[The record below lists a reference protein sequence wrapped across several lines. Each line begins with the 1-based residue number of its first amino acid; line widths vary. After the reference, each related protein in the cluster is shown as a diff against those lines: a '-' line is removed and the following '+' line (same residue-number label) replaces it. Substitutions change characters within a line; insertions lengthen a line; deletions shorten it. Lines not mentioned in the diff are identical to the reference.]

1 VGVAKARLLS
11 KQNIFRGWYALIAI
25 SAYVHDV
32 IMRSVFYHLEYRT
45 LTRSHYKQLHSYVMA
60 RIAATLN
67 SLAGDPFAS
76 GLPAEDQLALLDVIS
91 DYFTDRTEV
100 ENFNESDED
109 SDEGKLAQKLQIAR

>member
-1 VGVAKARLLS
+1 MGVTKAWLLS
-11 KQNIFRGWYALIAI
+11 KQNIFRGWYVLIAI

-32 IMRSVFYHLEYRT
+32 IIPSVLYHLELRT
-45 LTRSHYKQLHSYVMA
+45 LTHSYYKQLHSHVMA

-67 SLAGDPFAS
+67 SLPGDPYAS

-100 ENFNESDED
+100 E
-109 SDEGKLAQKLQIAR
+109 

>member
-1 VGVAKARLLS
+1 
-11 KQNIFRGWYALIAI
+11 
-25 SAYVHDV
+25 
-32 IMRSVFYHLEYRT
+32 
-45 LTRSHYKQLHSYVMA
+45 MA

-67 SLAGDPFAS
+67 SLPGDPYAS